1 MARALLARSGWDLV
15 ERKWMLDYFKWNIHR
30 FHCKGKFLN
39 IPLYNTEKMVL
50 FRAINKS
57 RQAIDMLILK
67 PMSEIYSA
75 MPVEVRTKTTCKFLS
90 LEEKELM
97 KISSRGRD
105 QGNGEDR
112 QLS

>member
-1 MARALLARSGWDLV
+1 
-15 ERKWMLDYFKWNIHR
+15 MLDYFKWNIHR
-30 FHCKGKFLN
+30 FHCNGKFLN

-97 KISSRGRD
+97 KVSSIWRK
-105 QGNGEDR
+105 
-112 QLS
+112 SKP